1 MGKRQRINDVY
12 IVIVIVLIILLFGW
26 FWNSETSE
34 KKQSEN
40 TDGKQPNI
48 EHEKLKK
55 EIQSLEE
62 KIEYCHENEVE
73 LLSKKSKFFLFARI
87 VVGIIII
94 GFNFCYY
101 LIYKKYNIDD
111 FLAVNQI
118 LLFVYSFFAFITYG
132 TLENFSSNIKSK
144 VVYFLHQNNFYF
156 QIDLENLVLR
166 RESVLK
172 KITMLENNLK
182 EIKSTNYQRELDS

>member
-1 MGKRQRINDVY
+1 M
-12 IVIVIVLIILLFGW
+12 LLFIY
-26 FWNSETSE
+26 T
-34 KKQSEN
+34 K
-40 TDGKQPNI
+40 NI
-48 EHEKLKK
+48 
-55 EIQSLEE
+55 IS
-62 KIEYCHENEVE
+62 IT
-73 LLSKKSKFFLFARI
+73 I
-87 VVGIIII
+87 
-94 GFNFCYY
+94 
-101 LIYKKYNIDD
+101 
-111 FLAVNQI
+111 AVNQT
-118 LLFVYSFFAFITYG
+118 LLLYSFFAFITYG